1 MAGILIVKPVS
12 QARISQELSGHVSK
26 SEKESFSSPPYTLKN
41 HELAVAMLIKTGSNN
56 IVLHLLFTNVN
67 NIVQHCCTPFKM
79 NNIAQCC
86 YINCK
91 KIVQH
96 NIVATCCTGSTVQY
110 SRLSVFGRAEPT
122 LLYDRKQ
129 RPKMEI
135 SNSSRFIVACKLLAI
150 PNTNGRELPST
161 L

>member
-1 MAGILIVKPVS
+1 MAGILGVKLMS
-12 QARISQELSGHVSK
+12 QARISRKLSGHVSK
-26 SEKESFSSPPYTLKN
+26 SEKSFSSPAYTLKN
-41 HELAVAMLIKTGSNN
+41 HELVVAMLIKTGSNN

-67 NIVQHCCTPFKM
+67 NVVQHCCTPFKM

-86 YINCK
+86 YNNYK
-91 KIVQH
+91 KIGQH

-135 SNSSRFIVACKLLAI
+135 SNSSRFILACKLLAI
-150 PNTNGRELPST
+150 PNTN
-161 L
+161 